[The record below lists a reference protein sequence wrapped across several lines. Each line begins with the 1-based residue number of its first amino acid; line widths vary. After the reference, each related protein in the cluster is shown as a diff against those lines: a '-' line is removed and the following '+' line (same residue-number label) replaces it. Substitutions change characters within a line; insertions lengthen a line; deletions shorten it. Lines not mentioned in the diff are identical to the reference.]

1 MGHLK
6 VGPYMLQDFR
16 YAIRALVR
24 RPLVTSVAVLSLAL
38 GIGVNAAIFSLFDRL
53 ILRRLSIPSP
63 DEIVLVNSP
72 GPRPGSRST
81 GDFSG
86 GVDSIFSYPLFRDL
100 ERLKDDGLRLAAYA
114 SFGAN
119 IAYQGVSSEA
129 NGVLVSGEYFPT
141 LGVVPALGRLLGPQ
155 DDRVPGAHPVVVLS
169 YDFWRTRF
177 GADAGVLNR
186 TLIVNGGP
194 MTIVGVAPSG
204 FSGITALART
214 QIFVPLAMAEQAFRD
229 PAWKG
234 LTARNNHWLYL
245 FARTEPGVSRQ
256 QAGERINISFA
267 GLIHDVE
274 YPALRTGMG
283 DTDREA
289 FQKRQIYLQDGARG
303 ANSNRREIQIV
314 FTLLFAVTGFV
325 LAIACANVA
334 NILLAQVTSRSAE
347 MAVRLSLGASTYR
360 VVRLL
365 LSEAALLGILGGA
378 GALLVSHL
386 TISAMLAMLPS
397 DGPVLQAVLD
407 TRLVVFTLMLG
418 LVTSVV
424 FGLFPALHAVR
435 GAVASGVH
443 AHTARVSGSRT
454 AARFRTSMAVTQLA
468 LATGLLAV
476 AGLLVVSLV
485 NTARLD
491 LGIKRDGL
499 IAFGVS
505 PSLNGYTPDNAA
517 RFFDR
522 LDAALRAM
530 PGVTSVTATTVP
542 LLAQSS
548 WGNNV
553 TVEGF
558 EAGDGT
564 NTHASTARVG
574 ADYFHTLGIQ
584 IIAGREFTDADTK
597 GLPKVAVVNEAFA
610 RKFNLVDRVIGKHM
624 ALGAGTNKPLDIEIV
639 GLVRDA
645 KYDEVREPAPPQ
657 FVTPYRQVDT
667 ASLTFYVRSNAN
679 TPAVLRAIP
688 ATVRTLDANI
698 PIRNLRTME
707 EQIQYDTSGYRAL
720 TTMSSAF
727 AGLAVVLAA
736 IGLYA
741 VLAYGIAQR
750 MREIGIRVALGATP
764 RNIRSLVL
772 GQVGRIAIVG
782 VGIGAALAL
791 GLGRLSQTMLFG
803 VERTAPAIIAG
814 AAALALGVAFAAA
827 VLPARRATLVQPVE
841 VLKAE

>member
-1 MGHLK
+1 
-6 VGPYMLQDFR
+6 MLQDLR
-16 YAIRALVR
+16 YGIRALVR

-38 GIGVNAAIFSLFDRL
+38 GIGVNSAIFSLFDRL
-53 ILRRLSIPSP
+53 ILRRLAVPSP
-63 DEIVLVNSP
+63 DEIVLVTSP

-86 GVDSIFSYPLFRDL
+86 GVDAIFSYPLFRDL
-100 ERLKDDGLRLAAYA
+100 EQLKDDGLQLAAYA

-119 IAYQGVSSEA
+119 VAFEGRSAEA
-129 NGVLVSGEYFPT
+129 NGVLVSGQYFPA
-141 LGVVPALGRLLGPQ
+141 LGVTPALGRLLGPQ
-155 DDRVPGAHPVVVLS
+155 DDRVPGGHPVVVLG

-177 GADAGVLNR
+177 GADARILNR
-186 TLIVNGGP
+186 TLVVNGGA

-214 QIFVPLAMAEQAFRD
+214 QLFVPLAMAEQAFRD
-229 PAWKG
+229 PAWNG
-234 LTARNNHWLYL
+234 LAARNNHWLYL
-245 FARTEPGVSRQ
+245 FARTEAGVSPQ
-256 QAGERINISFA
+256 QAAERVNISFA
-267 GLIHDVE
+267 GLIRGVE

-283 DTDREA
+283 DTDRQA

-334 NILLAQVTSRSAE
+334 NILLAQVTTRSAE
-347 MAVRLSLGASTYR
+347 MGVRLSLGASTYR

-386 TISAMLAMLPS
+386 TISAMLAILPA
-397 DGPVLQAVLD
+397 DGPVLQSVLD
-407 TRLVVFTLMLG
+407 TRLLAFTFTLG
-418 LVTSVV
+418 LATSVA
-424 FGLFPALHAVR
+424 FGLFPAWHAVR
-435 GAVASGVH
+435 AALVGGVNTH
-443 AHTARVSGSRT
+443 SARASGSRT

-468 LATGLLAV
+468 LATGLLAI

-485 NTARLD
+485 NTLRVE
-491 LGIKRDGL
+491 LGIQREGL
-499 IAFGVS
+499 IAFGLS

-522 LDAALRAM
+522 LDTELRAM
-530 PGVTSVTATTVP
+530 PGVTSVTATTIP
-542 LLAQSS
+542 ILAQSN

-558 EAGDGT
+558 EAGAGVNT
-564 NTHASTARVG
+564 NASTARVG
-574 ADYFHTLGIQ
+574 VDYFRTLGITL
-584 IIAGREFTDADTK
+584 IAGREFTDADIK
-597 GLPKVAVVNEAFA
+597 GSPKVAVVNEAFA
-610 RKFNLVDRVIGKHM
+610 RKFNLTDRVIGKRM
-624 ALGAGTNKPLDIEIV
+624 ALGAGNKPLDIEIV

-657 FVTPYRQVDT
+657 FVMPYRQGDIG
-667 ASLTFYVRSNAN
+667 ALTFYVRAGAN
-679 TPAVLRAIP
+679 TPAVLP
-688 ATVRTLDANI
+688 TVAAVVRKLDANI
-698 PIRNLRTME
+698 PISNLRTME
-707 EQIQYDTSGYRAL
+707 EQIRYDTSGYRAL
-720 TTMSSAF
+720 TTISSAF

-750 MREIGIRVALGATP
+750 LREIGIRIALGATP
-764 RNIRSLVL
+764 GDIRSLVL
-772 GQVGRIAIVG
+772 GQVGRISIVG
-782 VGIGAALAL
+782 VGIGAALAF
-791 GLGRLSQTMLFG
+791 GLGRLSQALLFG
-803 VERTAPAIIAG
+803 VEGTAPAIIFG
-814 AAALALGVAFAAA
+814 AVVLALGVAFAAA
-827 VLPARRATLVQPVE
+827 VVPARRATLVQPVE

>member
-1 MGHLK
+1 
-6 VGPYMLQDFR
+6 MLQDLR

-38 GIGVNAAIFSLFDRL
+38 GIGVNSAIFSLFDRL
-53 ILRRLSIPSP
+53 ILRRLAVPSP
-63 DEIVLVNSP
+63 DQIVLVTSP
-72 GPRPGSRST
+72 GPHPGSRST

-86 GVDSIFSYPLFRDL
+86 GVDAIFSYPLFRDL
-100 ERLKDDGLRLAAYA
+100 EQLKDDGLQLAAYA

-119 IAYQGVSSEA
+119 VAYEGRSAEA
-129 NGVLVSGEYFPT
+129 NGVLVSGQYFPA
-141 LGVVPALGRLLGPQ
+141 LGVTPALGRLLGPH
-155 DDRVPGAHPVVVLS
+155 DDRVQGGHPVVVLG

-177 GADAGVLNR
+177 GADAGILNR
-186 TLIVNGGP
+186 TLIVNGGA

-229 PAWKG
+229 PGWNG
-234 LTARNNHWLYL
+234 LAARNNHWLYL
-245 FARTEPGVSRQ
+245 FARTEPGASRQ
-256 QAGERINISFA
+256 QAEERVNIAFT
-267 GLIHDVE
+267 GLIRDVE
-274 YPALRTGMG
+274 YPALQTGMG
-283 DTDREA
+283 DTDRQA

-303 ANSNRREIQIV
+303 ANSNRREIQVV

-334 NILLAQVTSRSAE
+334 NILLAQVTARSAE
-347 MAVRLSLGASTYR
+347 MAVRLSLGASTSR

-365 LSEAALLGILGGA
+365 LTEAALLGILGGA

-386 TISAMLAMLPS
+386 TVSAMLAILPA
-397 DGPVLQAVLD
+397 DGPVLQSVLD
-407 TRLVVFTLMLG
+407 TRLFAFALMLG
-418 LVTSVV
+418 LLTSVA

-435 GAVASGVH
+435 AALVGGVNTH
-443 AHTARVSGSRT
+443 SVRASGSRR
-454 AARFRTSMAVTQLA
+454 AARFRSSMAVTQLA

-485 NTARLD
+485 NTLRLD
-491 LGIKRDGL
+491 LGIQREGL
-499 IAFGVS
+499 IAFGLS

-517 RFFDR
+517 KFFDR
-522 LDAALRAM
+522 LDTELRAM

-542 LLAQSS
+542 ILAQSS

-558 EAGDGT
+558 EAGAGVNT
-564 NTHASTARVG
+564 NASTGRVG
-574 ADYFHTLGIQ
+574 VDYFRTLGVTL
-584 IIAGREFTDADTK
+584 IAGREFTDADTT
-597 GLPKVAVVNEAFA
+597 GSPKVAVVNEAFA
-610 RKFNLVDRVIGKHM
+610 RKFNLVDRVIGKRM

-657 FVTPYRQVDT
+657 FVMPYRQADIG
-667 ASLTFYVRSNAN
+667 ALTFYVRAGAN
-679 TPAVLRAIP
+679 TPAVLPAI
-688 ATVRTLDANI
+688 ASVVRKLDANI
-698 PIRNLRTME
+698 PISNLRTME
-707 EQIQYDTSGYRAL
+707 EQIRYDTSGYRAL

-750 MREIGIRVALGATP
+750 LREIGIRIALGATP
-764 RNIRSLVL
+764 GNIRGLVL
-772 GQVGRIAIVG
+772 GQVGRISIVG
-782 VGIGAALAL
+782 VGIGAALAF
-791 GLGRLSQTMLFG
+791 GLGRLSQALLFG
-803 VERTAPAIIAG
+803 VEGTAPAIIIFG
-814 AAALALGVAFAAA
+814 AVVLALGVAFAAA
-827 VLPARRATLVQPVE
+827 VVPARRATLVQPVE